1 MKIKLTG
8 FRVQNFRCLD
18 DSGWINVNDITAL
31 VGINESGKTAILQ
44 ALHSLNPGNDIVDI
58 HKIRDFPRV
67 RLTRDYSPNKPVAQG
82 KFLIPKK
89 YIIEKQLNKNYEI
102 PSDKDLILILTRLYN
117 HNLIIDFVDIDFDKK
132 YIQEILDFVQNIRGE
147 INRKQIESPKPKIK
161 ESNEQNEG
169 QNKESENQ
177 EDDLPKFTETVKKS
191 IIITLDQF
199 RKSLV
204 EKYNK
209 DYIFEDADSR
219 KQLKDSINLCNTE
232 LGKYFNNASE
242 ELKPFLEYLESTIS
256 ELSDNSNKVKL
267 YDEIKPDLPVFIYFE
282 DYQILKGS
290 FDISKL
296 VKALEGDL
304 DYPEIKIQE
313 TLFKHVKLDPVE
325 IYKLGPRYITKEQE
339 NQLQQRINQK
349 NISANQITEEFYAKI
364 NVEKE
369 KELQE
374 RKILL
379 DSASQAMTETLN
391 KYFQEK
397 IYMVEYTTDGQY
409 LQILVSDD
417 VKKSKINLEDR
428 SKGFRWYFS
437 FFLVFLVESGGL
449 HKNAILLLDEP
460 GIHLHLRAQFN
471 LIIFFQKLKETNQ
484 IIYTTHS
491 PFLIDENHLEQ
502 VRTVFED
509 KDGITKITDNN
520 LIPDEKAI
528 FPLQAALSYKTSQ
541 VIYKGLKQLLVEGDS
556 DYNYIKAI
564 NKILFKLEK
573 ETLDKDIIIIPCK
586 GASKIDI
593 YARLFIDLENV
604 PVVLLDSDEEGK
616 KAHSNLISTLFDK
629 YNKNIML
636 ISDYIKER
644 YELEIEDLIGK
655 DLIVETINKNNL
667 TNSPISVEDI
677 QAGPLIYNIV
687 SYCKKETIEFK
698 DKIDWKY
705 HISVKFK
712 NDIFE
717 MDSEK
722 LKEKLKPEKI
732 DIFEKLIKNINK
744 FARKKNID

>member
-1 MKIKLTG
+1 MKIKLTE

-18 DSGWINVNDITAL
+18 DSGWIYVNDITAL

-44 ALHSLNPGNDIVDI
+44 ALHSLNPGSDIVDI

-89 YIIEKQLNKNYEI
+89 YILEKQLNKNYEI

-117 HNLIIDFVDIDFDKK
+117 HNLLIDFVDIDFDKK
-132 YIQEILDFVQNIRGE
+132 YIQEILDYMQNIRGE

-177 EDDLPKFTETVKKS
+177 EDNSSKFTETVKKS
-191 IIITLDQF
+191 IIVILDQF
-199 RKSLV
+199 RKSLL

-209 DYIFEDADSR
+209 DYIFEDEDSR
-219 KQLKDSINLCNTE
+219 KQLNDSINLCNTE

-242 ELKPFLEYLESTIS
+242 ELKPFLEYLENNIS
-256 ELSDNSNKVKL
+256 ELSDNSNKIKL

-349 NISANQITEEFYAKI
+349 NISANQITKEFYAKI

-409 LQILVSDD
+409 LQILVSDE

-573 ETLDKDIIIIPCK
+573 ENLDKDIIIVPCK
-586 GASKIDI
+586 SASKIDI

-616 KAHSNLISTLFDK
+616 KAHGNLISTLFE
-629 YNKNIML
+629 NHHKNVML
-636 ISDYIKER
+636 ISDYIKEK

-677 QAGPLIYNIV
+677 QAGSLIDNIV
-687 SYCKKETIEFK
+687 SYCKKEKIEFK

-717 MDSEK
+717 IDSEK

-744 FARKKNID
+744 FAQKKNID

>member
-1 MKIKLTG
+1 MKIKLTE

-18 DSGWINVNDITAL
+18 DSGWIDVNDITAL
-31 VGINESGKTAILQ
+31 VGNNESGKTAILH
-44 ALHSLNPGNDIVDI
+44 ALRSLNPGNEIVDV

-67 RLTRDYSPNKPVAQG
+67 RLTRDYTPNKPVAQG
-82 KFLIPKK
+82 KFLIPKEYILEKKLNQK
-89 YIIEKQLNKNYEI
+89 YKI
-102 PSDKDLILILTRLYN
+102 PLDKDLILILTRLYN
-117 HNLIIDFVDIDFDKK
+117 KNPLIDFEDISFETK
-132 YIQEILDFVQNIRGE
+132 YIQELLDRLQTLRGE
-147 INRKQIESPKPKIK
+147 INRKQIESPKLKI
-161 ESNEQNEG
+161 EDNEEQNEN
-169 QNKESENQ
+169 QNKDIENQ
-177 EDDLPKFTETVKKS
+177 REASSLFTETVKKK
-191 IIITLDQF
+191 IIAILDQF
-199 RKSLV
+199 RKSLN

-209 DYIFEDADSR
+209 ESTFEDEDSR
-219 KQLKDSINLCNTE
+219 THIKDLIDIYNTE
-232 LGKYFNNASE
+232 LGKCFNTASE
-242 ELKPFLEYLESTIS
+242 VLKPFLEYLESTIS
-256 ELSDNSNKVKL
+256 ELSDNSNNVKL
-267 YDEIKPDLPVFIYFE
+267 YNEIKPDLPVFIYFE
-282 DYQILKGS
+282 DYQTLKGS

-296 VKALEGDL
+296 VKALKGDL

-313 TLFKHVKLDPVE
+313 ILFKHVKLDPVE
-325 IYKLGPRYITKEQE
+325 IYELGPRYLTKEQAT
-339 NQLQQRINQK
+339 QLQQRISQK
-349 NISANQITEEFYAKI
+349 NISVDEITKDFYAKI

-379 DSASQAMTETLN
+379 DSASLAMTETLN

-397 IYMVEYTTDGQY
+397 KYLVEYTTDGQY
-409 LQILVSDD
+409 LQILVSEE
-417 VKKSKINLEDR
+417 VKKSKINLENR

-437 FFLVFLVESGGL
+437 FFLVFLVESEGL

-471 LIIFFQKLKETNQ
+471 LINFFQKLKETNQ

-502 VRTVFED
+502 VRSVFED
-509 KDGITKITDNN
+509 KDGMTKITDNN
-520 LIPDEKAI
+520 LIPDEKSI

-573 ETLDKDIIIIPCK
+573 ETLDKDIIIVPCK
-586 GASKIDI
+586 SASKIDI
-593 YARLFIDLENV
+593 YARLFIDLKNV

-616 KAHSNLISTLFDK
+616 KAHSNLISTLFEEHH
-629 YNKNIML
+629 KNVML
-636 ISDYIKER
+636 ISDYIKEK

-677 QAGPLIYNIV
+677 QAGPLIDNIV
-687 SYCKKETIEFK
+687 SYCKKEKIKFK

-722 LKEKLKPEKI
+722 LKEKFKPDKI

-744 FARKKNID
+744 FAQKKNVD